1 MKIIKYAFVGG
12 CAAVVDVGLFI
23 LFAKFLGFNYLLVG
37 FCTFL
42 LGTLVNYV
50 LSIRFVFVSGAQHKK
65 RKEIFLVYLVS
76 SFGLALNLFILYV
89 CHDLLSF
96 DVAVAKIIATGL
108 VFFWNY
114 LSRKRFIF

>member
-23 LFAKFLGFNYLLVG
+23 LFTKWFGFNYLFVG

-42 LGTLVNYV
+42 IGTLVNYL

-65 RKEIFLVYLVS
+65 RKEVFLVYFVS
-76 SFGLALNLFILYV
+76 SIGLVLNLFILYL
-89 CHDLLSF
+89 CHDIFSI
-96 DVAVAKIIATGL
+96 DVAVSKIISTGM

-114 LSRKRFIF
+114 LSRKKFVF